1 MKLAPCL
8 VALLTLSGS
17 AQAVNAPPS
26 FTVVQAAHRPS
37 DGVLRDRAGEPL
49 ATVRLDVN
57 ARRLPWVAD
66 RKSVV

>member
-17 AQAVNAPPS
+17 AQAANAPPS
-26 FTVVQAAHRPS
+26 FAVVQAAHRPS

-49 ATVRLDVN
+49 EIGRAHV
-57 ARRLPWVAD
+57 
-66 RKSVV
+66 